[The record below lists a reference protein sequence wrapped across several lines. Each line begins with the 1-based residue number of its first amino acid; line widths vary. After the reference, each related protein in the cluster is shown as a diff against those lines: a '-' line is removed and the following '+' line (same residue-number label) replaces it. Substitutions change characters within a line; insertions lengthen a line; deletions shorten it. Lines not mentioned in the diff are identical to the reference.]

1 MRQAPQH
8 LFACRRGALAPHV
21 KAILISAAVVGMYW
35 ISLAPVH
42 AATEV
47 RVDQDNDVVIQAD
60 KASVREILDTLSAK
74 FKLTYRLPPNLDRVR
89 TGLYAGTLH
98 HVLARVLDGNDYI
111 VQASDDGVEIVV
123 FGASRLTP
131 IVTADP
137 TPAPAAASKAA
148 TLAPIAPTSKPSP
161 SPPPPAPPLNSY
173 LPGNGPTA
181 LSSATGSP

>member
-1 MRQAPQH
+1 VEQEDN
-8 LFACRRGALAPHV
+8 
-21 KAILISAAVVGMYW
+21 VV
-35 ISLAPVH
+35 VQ
-42 AATEV
+42 T
-47 RVDQDNDVVIQAD
+47 D

-74 FKLTYRLPPNLDRVR
+74 FKLTYKLPPNLDRVR
-89 TGLYAGTLH
+89 TGLYSGTLH

-111 VQASDDGVEIVV
+111 VQASDEGIEIVV

-137 TPAPAAASKAA
+137 TPAPASKAA
-148 TLAPIAPTSKPSP
+148 TLAPTVPASKPSP

-181 LSSATGSP
+181 LSSAAGSP